1 MGTRKTALT
10 PLANSAD
17 EGSSTDLLYQLHAR
31 DYFAATVMADMS
43 ATYGRFLTELAPGSR
58 ILDAGCGSGRDL
70 KHFLSKGFKPT
81 GIDAASALVALAAE
95 FSEAPC
101 FVMRIE
107 DSPFVHCFEGVWAC
121 ASLLHVPKSMLGRL
135 LTKLERALVPGG
147 TLFASVR
154 LGVGESVA
162 PDGRHFSL
170 YGPDEFAKAVT
181 ASGFEVTGVWT
192 SNDLL
197 PKRIAVQW
205 VNVLAKSCG
214 RTGASQAVDSRGA
227 MT

>member
-107 DSPFVHCFEGVWAC
+107 DLCTASRESGLARRSCTCRSRCSEGC
-121 ASLLHVPKSMLGRL
+121 LPSLNGHSYRAAPCLHLSGS
-135 LTKLERALVPGG
+135 ALVN
-147 TLFASVR
+147 R
-154 LGVGESVA
+154 
-162 PDGRHFSL
+162 
-170 YGPDEFAKAVT
+170 
-181 ASGFEVTGVWT
+181 
-192 SNDLL
+192 
-197 PKRIAVQW
+197 
-205 VNVLAKSCG
+205 
-214 RTGASQAVDSRGA
+214 
-227 MT
+227 